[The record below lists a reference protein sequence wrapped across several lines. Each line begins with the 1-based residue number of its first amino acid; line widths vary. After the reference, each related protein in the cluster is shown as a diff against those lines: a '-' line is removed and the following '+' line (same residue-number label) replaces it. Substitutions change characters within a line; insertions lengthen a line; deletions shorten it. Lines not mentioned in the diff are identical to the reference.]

1 MDKAIVKDLFK
12 QVRNKEPLVHH
23 LTNVVTIND
32 CANIT
37 LAIGASP
44 VMATSIEEVA
54 EMARLADALVIN
66 LGTIHAEVYE
76 SMIVAGQAA
85 NQKGIPV
92 ILDPVGVGATSFRTE
107 KAQDFLQRVKV
118 SIIRGNMTE
127 IYALIGGVSK
137 TRGVDAGEVSDIS
150 LSELAV
156 KAACQLKTIIVI
168 SGEKDIICDGQQ
180 QALIENG
187 DIWLTKITGTG
198 CMTTSLIASFAGV
211 TNDYFHAAVAG
222 MSSMSIAGGNAKKT
236 LVETDGIG
244 TYRVKLMDEIFKM
257 NGQIWEE
264 CVRLTGR
271 EI

>member
-1 MDKAIVKDLFK
+1 MDKAIIKDLFK
-12 QVRNKEPLVHH
+12 QVRNQGPLVHH

-32 CANIT
+32 CANVT
-37 LAIGASP
+37 LAIGGSP

-54 EMARLADALVIN
+54 EMACLADALVIN
-66 LGTIHAEVYE
+66 LGTIHPEIYE
-76 SMIVAGQAA
+76 SMIVAGQTA

-107 KAQDFLQRVKV
+107 KAKDFLKQVEV
-118 SIIRGNMTE
+118 SIIRGNATE
-127 IYALIGGVSK
+127 IYALIGGASK
-137 TRGVDAGEVSDIS
+137 THGVDAGEVSDIS
-150 LSELAV
+150 LSELAIQ
-156 KAACQLKTIIVI
+156 AARQLKTIIVI
-168 SGEKDIICDGQQ
+168 SGENDFICDGQQ

-187 DIWLTKITGTG
+187 DIWLTKISGTG

-211 TNDYFHAAVAG
+211 TDDYFHAALAG
-222 MSSMSIAGGNAKKT
+222 MSSMSVAGENAKKT

-264 CVRLTGR
+264 HVRLIGQK
-271 EI
+271 I